1 MNTDWVCLLTSL
13 HVEAADCCW
22 CLHGSY
28 THCHSSKQLAA
39 CAESTIPMMTPPKNR
54 SLFPS
59 PVNVNPNHS
68 PSYHS
73 PTPDF
78 TPIST
83 PLLPPASLTPPD
95 PTTYDEQSRRRHTGS
110 RFRGTRHAMLRDVL
124 LIAIPAQICRTSA
137 AVAS

>member
-1 MNTDWVCLLTSL
+1 MGKRNQNSDDRAVNELEKVMNTGWVCPLTSL
-13 HVEAADCCW
+13 HVEAVDCSLCS
-22 CLHGSY
+22 HVSY

-39 CAESTIPMMTPPKNR
+39 CAESTIPMMTPPKTR
-54 SLFPS
+54 SSFPS

-83 PLLPPASLTPPD
+83 PPSPD
-95 PTTYDEQSRRRHTGS
+95 PRSPTDQTTYDEQLQKTTH
-110 RFRGTRHAMLRDVL
+110 RF
-124 LIAIPAQICRTSA
+124 
-137 AVAS
+137 